1 MWCQGLVSAAPIAA
15 QKPLRTAAE
24 TAVAWLAKDG
34 GAALAAVA
42 EQEEEKVLAV
52 AGNCC
57 AAALLPEGGALEPV
71 RATNTMLC
79 TCASI

>member
-34 GAALAAVA
+34 GAALAAVVG
-42 EQEEEKVLAV
+42 QEEEAVLAV

>member
-42 EQEEEKVLAV
+42 EQEAEKVLAV